1 MLPHPLRP
9 KSLRITPHRNNQFI
23 PRHLKNLP
31 LGPHHLQRF
40 PCRRFL
46 PRERNALRGV
56 FDAFLDFEGLVLEGY
71 AVGPALEE
79 LRALLLAFAGAGG
92 FERAA
97 ELEGADGGGGQEGG
111 EDEVGARGDDD
122 DLIFVRVE
130 VAGERVAGPA

>member
-1 MLPHPLRP
+1 
-9 KSLRITPHRNNQFI
+9 
-23 PRHLKNLP
+23 
-31 LGPHHLQRF
+31 
-40 PCRRFL
+40 
-46 PRERNALRGV
+46 
-56 FDAFLDFEGLVLEGY
+56 VLEVY

-122 DLIFVRVE
+122 DLVFVRVE